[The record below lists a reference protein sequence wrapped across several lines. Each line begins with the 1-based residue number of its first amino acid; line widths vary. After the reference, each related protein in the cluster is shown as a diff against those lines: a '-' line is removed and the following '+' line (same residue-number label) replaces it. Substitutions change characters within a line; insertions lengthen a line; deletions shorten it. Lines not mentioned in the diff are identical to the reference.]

1 MSDSDSGNFTFR
13 VQLSIFDHLS
23 DGLYSNVAAVLTEAV
38 ANAWDADATAVRID
52 ILDRADRHVDDFRKA
67 ERLIIEDDGHGM
79 DRDAVQGRFLTI
91 GYQRRR
97 EGDRSPGGRKVMG
110 RKGLGKLS
118 LMSIA
123 DRIRIA
129 TRRAGSDPVGFLMDV
144 AEIRRTAREG
154 GEVPEFELP
163 AEPGEGAPDPHG
175 TRLVLEGLRQDRM
188 RATGIDNIRR
198 ALARRFA
205 VLFGEGF
212 SVVVNGREIDQS
224 DRKDLENVEFLWRTE
239 GVDVPLP
246 AGAAPLK
253 TFAFLGREEDWP
265 EDWQVEGW
273 IATTERPIGGEA
285 NAVSIFARGRIAAE
299 NVLPKV
305 KGKQHFY
312 SYVTGQIAADFLDLD
327 DRPDIIL
334 SDRQRLLEDDE
345 RVTKLEDFLRRQ
357 LGRMEAE
364 WKRRR
369 SSNKHADRLRR
380 YPRLK
385 SWLDGLPEGW
395 RRKAE
400 GLLRT
405 IAELEAQDA
414 LPVRD
419 EKPLLRAAVM
429 GFERIRLN
437 GREDELKEAIE
448 RSDPEAVLQILAN
461 YDELEVAAYRDIVRG
476 RIQAV
481 KDLQK
486 LLEDDSTLEKVF
498 QKHIFTHLWLLDPSW
513 DHATEDEVMERQLR
527 TIGDDA
533 FADDDKTK
541 DRFKRVDIRL
551 RRAGG
556 GYVLVELKRHTA
568 RPKPEELFKQC
579 KTYKEYLDRVTT
591 ERHTIVVVVG
601 QGMSADDRE
610 TAEQMIR
617 IPKVDPSAR
626 VVTYEHLLDKANR
639 AYSEF
644 MEKSRDLDRLAG
656 LFDEEREEGDAPA
669 PEPGADV

>member
-1 MSDSDSGNFTFR
+1 MTDCDTDNFTFR

-67 ERLIIEDDGHGM
+67 ERLVIEDDGHGM

-97 EGDRSPGGRKVMG
+97 EGDQTPGGRKVMG

-129 TRRAGSDPVGFLMDV
+129 TRKAESDPVGFLMDV
-144 AEIRRTAREG
+144 AKIRRTAREG

-205 VLFGEGF
+205 VLFGTDF
-212 SVVVNGREIDQS
+212 SVVVNGRKIDQS
-224 DRKDLENVEFLWRTE
+224 DRKDLENIEFLWKTE

-246 AGAAPLK
+246 DGAAPSA
-253 TFAFLGREEDWP
+253 TFEFPERGEEWP

-345 RVTKLEDFLRRQ
+345 RVTKLEDFLRGQ

-369 SSNKHADRLRR
+369 SSNKHEDRLRR
-380 YPRLK
+380 YPRLRA
-385 SWLDGLPEGW
+385 WLDDLPEAW

-405 IAELEAQDA
+405 IAELEAEDA
-414 LPVRD
+414 LTVND

-437 GREDELKEAIE
+437 GREDELREAAE
-448 RSDPEAVLQILAN
+448 RSDAEAVLRILTN

-498 QKHIFTHLWLLDPSW
+498 QEHLFDHLWLLDPSW
-513 DHATEDEVMERQLR
+513 DHATEDELMEKQLR
-527 TIGDDA
+527 KIGGGV
-533 FADDDKTK
+533 FADDDKT
-541 DRFKRVDIRL
+541 REGFKRVDIRL

-556 GYVLVELKRHTA
+556 GYVLIELKRHTA
-568 RPKPEELFKQC
+568 QPKPTELYEQC
-579 KTYKEYLDRVTT
+579 RAYKKYLDEAVGQ
-591 ERHTIVVVVG
+591 RHTIVVVVG
-601 QGMSADDRE
+601 QGMSKEDRE
-610 TAEQMIR
+610 EAERLIR
-617 IPKVDPSAR
+617 TVDPSAV
-626 VVTYEHLLDKANR
+626 VVTYERLLEKANR

-644 MEKSRDLDRLAG
+644 MERSSALDKLAG
-656 LFDEEREEGDAPA
+656 LFDEEREEGEARA
-669 PEPGADV
+669 PEPAADA

>member
-1 MSDSDSGNFTFR
+1 MHASNDDRFQFR

-38 ANAWDADATAVRID
+38 ANAWDADASQVSIY
-52 ILDRADRHVDDFRKA
+52 ICGENGLADNFRDAQK
-67 ERLIIEDDGHGM
+67 LVIEDDGHGM
-79 DRDAVQGRFLTI
+79 DREAVQDRFLTI
-91 GYQRRR
+91 GYQRRN
-97 EGDRSPGGRKVMG
+97 EGDRTPGGRKVMG

-123 DRIRIA
+123 DQIRIA
-129 TRRAGSDPVGFLMDV
+129 TRREGSAPVGFLMNV
-144 AEIRRTAREG
+144 AEIRRTARKG
-154 GEVPEFELP
+154 AEVPEFELP
-163 AEPGEGAPDPHG
+163 AEPAEDAPTPHG
-175 TRLVLEGLRQDRM
+175 TRLILQGLRAHRV

-205 VLFGEGF
+205 VLFGSDF
-212 SVVVNGREIDQS
+212 SVLVNGQKIDQS
-224 DRKDLENVEFLWRTE
+224 DRKDLEDIEFLWKTE
-239 GVDVPLP
+239 GVEVPLP
-246 AGAAPLK
+246 AAAASLE
-253 TFAFLGREEDWP
+253 TFAFPGREEDWP
-265 EDWQVEGW
+265 NDWKVEGW
-273 IATTERPIGGEA
+273 IATTRRPIGGEA
-285 NAVSIFARGRIAAE
+285 NALPIFARGRIAAE

-327 DRPDIIL
+327 DKPDIIL

-345 RVTKLEDFLRRQ
+345 RVAKLQEFLRKQ

-364 WKRRR
+364 WKRLR
-369 SSNKHADRLRR
+369 SANKHEDRLRR
-380 YPRLK
+380 YPKLRE
-385 SWLDGLPEGW
+385 WLDGLPEGW
-395 RRKAE
+395 RDKAAN
-400 GLLRT
+400 LLRT
-405 IAELEAQDA
+405 IAELEAEDA
-414 LPVRD
+414 LPVKD

-437 GREDELKEAIE
+437 GREDELREAAE
-448 RSDPEAVLQILAN
+448 RSDPEAVIRILTN

-486 LLEDDSTLEKVF
+486 LLEDHSTLEKVF
-498 QKHIFTHLWLLDPSW
+498 QKHLFDHLWLLDPSW
-513 DHATEDEVMERQLR
+513 DHATDDEVMERQLW
-527 TIGDDA
+527 TLGGDA
-533 FADDDKTK
+533 FADDEATK
-541 DRFKRVDIRL
+541 DKFKRVDIRL

-568 RPKPEELFKQC
+568 RPKATELYEQC
-579 KTYKEYLDRVTT
+579 ESYKEYLDAATR

-601 QGMSADDRE
+601 QGMPEKDRE
-610 TAEQMIR
+610 KAEKLMR
-617 IPKVDPSAR
+617 TVEPSAV

-644 MEKSRDLDRLAG
+644 MEKTNKLATLDR
-656 LFDEEREEGDAPA
+656 LFDEEIEIGETHAEDGTIDA
-669 PEPGADV
+669 

>member
-1 MSDSDSGNFTFR
+1 MPETDEEPFKFR

-38 ANAWDADATAVRID
+38 ANAWDADARLVKID
-52 ILDRADRHVDDFRKA
+52 ILDESGRYEDNFSSARCV
-67 ERLIIEDDGHGM
+67 IIEDDGHGM
-79 DRDAVQGRFLTI
+79 DREAVQNRFLTI

-97 EGDRSPGGRKVMG
+97 EGDTTPGGRKVMG

-123 DRIRIA
+123 NRIRIA
-129 TRRAGSDPVGFLMDV
+129 TKKEGSDPIGFLMDV
-144 AEIRRTAREG
+144 AEIRQTAREG
-154 GEVPEFELP
+154 REVPEFDLP
-163 AEPGEGAPDPHG
+163 PAPSDDAPDPHG
-175 TRLVLEGLRQDRM
+175 TRLVLEEFRDDRM
-188 RATGIDNIRR
+188 RATGINNIRR

-205 VLFGEGF
+205 VLFGESF

-224 DRKDLENVEFLWRTE
+224 DRRDLENIEFLWKTE

-246 AGAAPLK
+246 AGAAPLEE
-253 TFAFLGREEDWP
+253 FAFPSREEDWP
-265 EDWQVEGW
+265 VDWKVEGW
-273 IATTERPIGGEA
+273 IATTKRPIGGEA

-369 SSNKHADRLRR
+369 SSNKHEDRLRR
-380 YPRLK
+380 YPRLRA
-385 SWLDGLPEGW
+385 WLDGLPGGW
-395 RRKAE
+395 RDKAAN
-400 GLLRT
+400 LLRT
-405 IAELEAQDA
+405 IAELEAEDA
-414 LPVRD
+414 LPVKD

-437 GREDELKEAIE
+437 GREDELREAAE
-448 RSDPEAVLQILAN
+448 RSDPEAVIRILTN

-481 KDLQK
+481 EDLQK
-486 LLEDDSTLEKVF
+486 LLDDQSTLEKVF
-498 QKHIFTHLWLLDPSW
+498 QKHLFDHLWLLDPSW
-513 DHATEDEVMERQLR
+513 DHATEDEIMEKQLR
-527 TIGDDA
+527 KIGGDA
-533 FADDDKTK
+533 FTDDETTK
-541 DRFKRVDIRL
+541 DKFKRVDIRL

-568 RPKPEELFKQC
+568 KPKPTELYEQC
-579 KTYKEYLDRVTT
+579 ESYKDYLDAATS

-601 QGMSADDRE
+601 QGMPEKDRKKAEKLIRTVESSA
-610 TAEQMIR
+610 
-617 IPKVDPSAR
+617 V

-644 MEKSRDLDRLAG
+644 MEKTNELAKLDR
-656 LFDEEREEGDAPA
+656 LFDEEPEDGEVRAAEQAVDA
-669 PEPGADV
+669 